1 MGSAVLNKSPSSFIA
16 FVYGFLLIS
25 FLLNIPHAQ
34 GAVRVYSGRSRS
46 LGVNDGA
53 SRVGAPPARPDSN
66 AERSP
71 PKQKNPNSVTG
82 RAVVNCRGGKI
93 DINCLRGSKNES
105 GEPMYN
111 RVEGVPPSYNRGGEL
126 YPGRH

>member
-1 MGSAVLNKSPSSFIA
+1 MGSAVLNKSFSSFIA

-46 LGVNDGA
+46 LGANNRA

-66 AERSP
+66 AQQSP

-82 RAVVNCRGGKI
+82 RAVVNCGRGKAYTS
-93 DINCLRGSKNES
+93 CLPGSKNES

-111 RVEGVPPSYNRGGEL
+111 WVEGVPPSYNRGGEL